1 MTRQI
6 GWIADPLTGKRVPIE
21 KTWFT
26 LAIFCPV
33 RITPYEV
40 LYVTQA
46 DATSV
51 EAATG
56 RAVATTTVTTTV
68 TTGVVAPTPTY
79 YAACGADNVGEWLG
93 AVYAEGRV

>member
-1 MTRQI
+1 M
-6 GWIADPLTGKRVPIE
+6 
-21 KTWFT
+21 
-26 LAIFCPV
+26 AIFCPV

-51 EAATG
+51 QAATG
-56 RAVATTTVTTTV
+56 VAVATTTVTTTV

-79 YAACGADNVGEWLG
+79 HAACGPDNIGEYMGCVCEWRGEADV
-93 AVYAEGRV
+93 